1 MSKQT
6 DFIEAVAPGAQTGQS
21 VYGVLASVTIAQ
33 AILESGWGESGL
45 TKASNNLFG
54 IKAGSGWNGRTI
66 EYPTK
71 EYINGQY
78 VSTTGVFRAYDS
90 MADSVE
96 DHGAFLAHLARYENV
111 IGCMDYHDA
120 TQALQEAGYATAPN
134 YAEILCQLIEQYN
147 LTQYDRKLWTF
158 SCVVSAGDL
167 ADFEDMAAEK
177 QLKHVNKEVF
187 TGEY

>member
-1 MSKQT
+1 MSKQP
-6 DFIEAVAPGAQTGQS
+6 DFIAAIAPGAQTGQR

-33 AILESGWGESGL
+33 AILESGWGESRL

-54 IKAGSGWNGRTI
+54 IKASSGWKGRTI

-71 EYINGQY
+71 EYINGKY

-96 DHGAFLAHLARYENV
+96 DHGKFLASLARYKNV
-111 IGCMDYHDA
+111 IGCTDYHDA

-167 ADFEDMAAEK
+167 ADFEELAAEK
-177 QLKHVNKEVF
+177 QLKHVNKEDF